1 MKFRC
6 ERDSLLE
13 VLQTAG
19 GALRNSLNTGRALN
33 GIRLEVSG
41 NRLLAVG
48 TDLDLTIHVSSEVTG
63 LVDGVCVAPTP
74 LLADIVKLMAPGAVT
89 IQAEDEKIDV
99 SLARSQFT
107 INTMAAEDFPDL
119 PEPAP
124 ASTFLEARSFA
135 GALKQVVRAAKN
147 PKHAVGQPL
156 LTGVLIAPESNGVR
170 LVATD
175 SFRLALRDLPG
186 SNSLV
191 QGEQILVPARALM
204 ELQRLSVV
212 ANAIK
217 TSVADS
223 GQEANQIG
231 LTFGERWATF
241 SVSGVHIS
249 TRLVDGDYPDYRQ
262 LIPSSYPNQ
271 LEVGKD
277 SLLEALRRVR
287 LLVTNERTP
296 VRLRLRAGAVDLEV
310 ASQEV
315 GEAKETVDADYRGDD
330 LVIAFNPT
338 YLIDGVEAVPGD
350 VVILETVDASKPAT
364 IRGADEGQFYYLLM
378 PVRVIN

>member
-19 GALRNSLNTGRALN
+19 RAVSGRSTMGRALN
-33 GIRLEVSG
+33 GVRLEVTG

-48 TDLDLTIHVSSEVTG
+48 TDLDLTIHISTEVTG
-63 LVDGVCVAPTP
+63 LVDGVCMAPAP
-74 LLADIVKLMAPGAVT
+74 LLANIVKSLGPGAVT
-89 IQAEDEKIDV
+89 IEAEDEKIDV
-99 SLARSQFT
+99 SLARSQFA
-107 INTMAAEDFPDL
+107 INAMPAEDFPDL
-119 PEPAP
+119 PEPEP
-124 ASTFLEARSFA
+124 AATFLEAGSLA
-135 GALKQVVRAAKN
+135 SALKQVVRAASTDES
-147 PKHAVGQPL
+147 GRPL
-156 LTGVLIAPESNGVR
+156 LTGVLIAPESDGVR

-175 SFRLALRDLPG
+175 SYRLALRDLPG
-186 SNSLV
+186 SNSLGE
-191 QGEQILVPARALM
+191 GEQILVPARALM
-204 ELQRLSVV
+204 ELQRLSVLT
-212 ANAIK
+212 NAAK
-217 TSVADS
+217 APVADS

-231 LTFGERWATF
+231 LSFGDRRATF

-249 TRLVDGDYPDYRQ
+249 TRLVDGKYPDYRQ
-262 LIPSSYPNQ
+262 LIPPSYPNQ

-287 LLVTNERTP
+287 LLATDDRTP
-296 VRLRLRAGAVDLEV
+296 VRLSLHAGAVDLEV
-310 ASQEV
+310 ASQDV

-364 IRGADEGQFYYLLM
+364 VRAADEGQFHYLLM
-378 PVRVIN
+378 PVRVVN